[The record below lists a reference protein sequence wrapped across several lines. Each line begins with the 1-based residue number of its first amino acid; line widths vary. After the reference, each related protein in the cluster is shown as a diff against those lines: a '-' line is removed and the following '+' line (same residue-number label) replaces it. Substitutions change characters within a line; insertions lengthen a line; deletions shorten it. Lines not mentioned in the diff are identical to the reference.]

1 MIRRISAV
9 ILALAMLLVLS
20 GCGQN
25 SSAMIMV
32 GLAMTGE
39 DESTGIGGDIQAA
52 LEEAGHT
59 VELAYGATAQEQT
72 QQISD
77 LVKDGAAVLVVHPV
91 DSVAVEELFKSGKS
105 DVSNVAVIACG
116 APIADESVKAYI
128 GPDLS
133 EAGRQQAEQVVKEL
147 ALDEGPIE
155 QPCTVEL
162 VAGNGAG
169 QAIGGAMEVLQPYV
183 DKGAVAIS
191 SGTDVAA
198 CHTLD
203 AAGRIRELCSGI
215 YADQELNA
223 VLCLGEG
230 QTEQVIEALK
240 ENYTGAAWPVVTGYG
255 CNEELVADLAAHMLS
270 MVTYA
275 EELTKEQL
283 TEKTV
288 ALADA
293 STEEETQDS
302 LTPCTAVTGSNYKE
316 LLVETGLY
324 TAHKGGTFTKN

>member
-1 MIRRISAV
+1 
-9 ILALAMLLVLS
+9 
-20 GCGQN
+20 
-25 SSAMIMV
+25 
-32 GLAMTGE
+32 
-39 DESTGIGGDIQAA
+39 
-52 LEEAGHT
+52 
-59 VELAYGATAQEQT
+59 
-72 QQISD
+72 
-77 LVKDGAAVLVVHPV
+77 
-91 DSVAVEELFKSGKS
+91 
-105 DVSNVAVIACG
+105 
-116 APIADESVKAYI
+116 
-128 GPDLS
+128 
-133 EAGRQQAEQVVKEL
+133 VVKEL
-147 ALDEGPIE
+147 ALDDGPVE

-169 QAIGGAMEVLQPYV
+169 QAIAGAMEVLKPYV
-183 DKGAVAIS
+183 DKGAVTIS
-191 SGTDVAA
+191 AGTDVAA

-203 AAGRIRELCSGI
+203 AAERIRELCSGA

-230 QTEQVIEALK
+230 QAEQVIEALK

-255 CNEELVADLAAHMLS
+255 CNEELVANLASHMLN

-283 TEKTV
+283 TEKAV

-293 STEEETQDS
+293 SEEETEDS
-302 LTPCTAVTGSNYKE
+302 LIPCTAVTGSNYKE